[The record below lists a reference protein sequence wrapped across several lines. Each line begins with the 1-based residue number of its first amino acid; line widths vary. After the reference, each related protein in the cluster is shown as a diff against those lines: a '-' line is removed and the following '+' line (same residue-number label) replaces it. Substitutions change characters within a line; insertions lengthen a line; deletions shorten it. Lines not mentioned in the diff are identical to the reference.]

1 MKRTIVYVI
10 IYTFVLVLTNS
21 LVAQTKTIEER
32 LSDLEKRV
40 QALEAKL
47 GTSTQTT
54 QPNTKQISNQ
64 PSNDIIMNSIKSCL
78 KKEVPPSW
86 SGSLMGGK
94 NGLVDLIEVQQ
105 IGNYNDQARY
115 WPVKCH
121 VKGSCDA
128 DFLLK
133 TERRS
138 FDKIGDFK
146 LKQDNYGN
154 WFAEIDTF

>member
-1 MKRTIVYVI
+1 MTS
-10 IYTFVLVLTNS
+10 S

-47 GTSTQTT
+47 GTSAQTT
-54 QPNTKQISNQ
+54 QPSPKQQTNQ
-64 PSNDIIMNSIKSCL
+64 PSNDIISNSIKAYL
-78 KKEVPPSW
+78 KKEVPATW

-94 NGLVDLIEVQQ
+94 NASVDLLEVQQ
-105 IGNYNDQARY
+105 IGNYNDQGRY

-146 LKQDNYGN
+146 IKQDDYGN
-154 WFAEIDTF
+154 WYAEIDTF

>member
-1 MKRTIVYVI
+1 MKRTILHI
-10 IYTFVLVLTNS
+10 IVCAFMLVLTSS

-32 LSDLEKRV
+32 LADLEKRV
-40 QALEAKL
+40 LALEAKL
-47 GTSTQTT
+47 GTTTQTV
-54 QPNTKQISNQ
+54 QPSPKVQNNQ
-64 PSNDIIMNSIKSCL
+64 PSQDIIGNSIKACL
-78 KKEVPPSW
+78 KKEVPATW

-94 NGLVDLIEVQQ
+94 SASVDVLEVQQ
-105 IGNYNDQARY
+105 IGNYNDQGRY

-146 LKQDNYGN
+146 IKQDDYGN
-154 WFAEIDTF
+154 WYAEIDTF

>member
-1 MKRTIVYVI
+1 MKRTIINI
-10 IYTFVLVLTNS
+10 IICAFAIILTNS
-21 LVAQTKTIEER
+21 MFAQTKTIEER

-47 GTSTQTT
+47 GTSSQTT
-54 QPNTKQISNQ
+54 QPSTKTQNNQ
-64 PSNDIIMNSIKSCL
+64 PSNDLITNSIKALL
-78 KKEVPPSW
+78 KKEVPATW

-94 NGLVDLIEVQQ
+94 NASVDLIEVQQ
-105 IGNYNDQARY
+105 IGNYNDQGRY
-115 WPVKCH
+115 WPIKCH

-133 TERRS
+133 TERRN

-146 LKQDNYGN
+146 LRQDDYGN
-154 WFAEIDTF
+154 WYAEIDTF

>member
-1 MKRTIVYVI
+1 MKRTILHI
-10 IYTFVLVLTNS
+10 IICACVLALAS
-21 LVAQTKTIEER
+21 SALAQTKTIEER

-40 QALEAKL
+40 QSLEAKL
-47 GTSTQTT
+47 GTTTQTV
-54 QPNTKQISNQ
+54 QPSPKVQNNQ
-64 PSNDIIMNSIKSCL
+64 PSNDIIMNAIKLML
-78 KKEVPPSW
+78 KKEVPPTW
-86 SGSLMGGK
+86 SDSLMGGK
-94 NGLVDLIEVQQ
+94 NASVDFIEVQQ
-105 IGNYNDQARY
+105 IGNYNDQSRY
-115 WPVKCH
+115 WPIKCH

-146 LKQDNYGN
+146 LKQDDYGN

>member
-1 MKRTIVYVI
+1 MKRIIVNI
-10 IYTFVLVLTNS
+10 IICAFTLALTSS

-32 LSDLEKRV
+32 LNDLEKRV

-47 GTSTQTT
+47 GTSSQST
-54 QPNTKQISNQ
+54 QPNTKPQNNQ
-64 PSNDIIMNSIKSCL
+64 PSNDIISNSIKGCL
-78 KKEVPPSW
+78 KKEVPATW

-94 NGLVDLIEVQQ
+94 NASVDLLEVQQ
-105 IGNYNDQARY
+105 IGNYNDQGRY

-146 LKQDNYGN
+146 LRQDDYGN
-154 WFAEIDTF
+154 WYAEIDTF